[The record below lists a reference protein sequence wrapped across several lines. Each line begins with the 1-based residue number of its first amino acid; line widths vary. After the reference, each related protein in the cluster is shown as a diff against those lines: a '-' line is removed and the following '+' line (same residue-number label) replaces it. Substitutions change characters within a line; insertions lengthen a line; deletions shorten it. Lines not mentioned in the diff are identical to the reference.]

1 MTDEALQIKLN
12 NIETGM
18 AHIRWYLEH
27 AMTAYNTDEFTSN
40 NLVFKGPDALAYKC
54 GAMSV
59 NIESALSVLSF
70 MEKELKEV

>member
-1 MTDEALQIKLN
+1 MTDESLHVKLD

-18 AHIRWYLEH
+18 VHIRWYVEH
-27 AMTAYNTDEFTSN
+27 AMKAYRTEGFTSD